1 MKKKSIISIF
11 VLFVLFVGF
20 AIPYNILV
28 SNNCKNHS
36 ISKIIDS
43 ISDLGFEHAKEC
55 VSKSNIVTNIKL
67 LLKNNEFLYQVARK
81 YRRTYQ
87 MPFFKY
93 DNAFEI
99 EDIEY
104 VDKKIIEEKN
114 LKKPFIKG
122 LIEGL
127 DGIDWSQPQDLVNI
141 IETKVA
147 EVSAATGVVESDI
160 KAYFEE

>member
-20 AIPYNILV
+20 AISYNILV
-28 SNNCKNHS
+28 SSNCKNHS

-81 YRRTYQ
+81 YRRTY
-87 MPFFKY
+87 
-93 DNAFEI
+93 
-99 EDIEY
+99 
-104 VDKKIIEEKN
+104 
-114 LKKPFIKG
+114 
-122 LIEGL
+122 
-127 DGIDWSQPQDLVNI
+127 
-141 IETKVA
+141 
-147 EVSAATGVVESDI
+147 
-160 KAYFEE
+160 